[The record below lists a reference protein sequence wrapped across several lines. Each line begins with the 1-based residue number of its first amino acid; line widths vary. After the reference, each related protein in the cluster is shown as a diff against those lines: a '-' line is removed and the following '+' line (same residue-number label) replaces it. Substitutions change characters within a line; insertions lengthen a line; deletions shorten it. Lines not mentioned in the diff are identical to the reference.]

1 MRNLFDDYL
10 NRLFIFIYY
19 WNDLLL
25 L

>member
-10 NRLFIFIYY
+10 NRLFIFI